1 MSQEIIDAVFNVIF
15 PLLGGLALFLF
26 GMNMLSDGLKKVA
39 GNRLRRLLE
48 KVTKRPITA
57 LMIGAGITA
66 LIQSSSATTVIVVGL
81 VNAGLLALRQAICVV
96 MGANIGTTM
105 TAWLVGVAMLK
116 ISLYAMPII
125 AMGMILQFVGKR
137 QRTKNIGQIL
147 IGFGILFIGIGF
159 MKGAFAPLRGD
170 EGVQQFLASFADKPI
185 LAILVGAGITVLIQ
199 SSSASIAII
208 QAIAVG
214 GLFGADPETA
224 FRIAIPFILGD
235 NIGTTITAQ
244 LAALRSNVNARR
256 AAMAHTVFNIFGTCW
271 VLPLVLVGWFPTIVS
286 RITPWS
292 LSFNNIALE
301 IAAAHSVFNVINA
314 LAFLPL
320 VGLLEKVVVRILP
333 ARKGDIQMQPVTLD
347 RNLLATPPVAMDQAR
362 RELVRMAE
370 TARDALDDAIT
381 AVRHDDR
388 AALKR
393 VAIKEDAVDD
403 FQTEITRYLV
413 ELSQRTLSP
422 EEASELP
429 VLLHTVN
436 DIERIGDHAVN
447 ITEIAVRKLDQRLTF
462 SQHATEEMG
471 RMRDEIYQMSDN
483 ILAAIGNN
491 DLSAAERALE
501 HEKTVNR
508 MQMELRRSHVR
519 RLGEGT
525 CSAMVGLLFVDFV
538 DNLEKIG
545 DHLTNIAQ
553 GVLGGLQ
560 WDGKIEREQE
570 SEENIE

>member
-1 MSQEIIDAVFNVIF
+1 MSQEIIDAIFNIIF

-26 GMNMLSDGLKKVA
+26 GMSMLSDGLKKVA
-39 GNRLRRLLE
+39 GNRLRQLLE

-57 LMIGAGITA
+57 LIVGAGITA
-66 LIQSSSATTVIVVGL
+66 LIQSSSGTTVIVVGL

-105 TAWLVGVAMLK
+105 TAWLVGLAMLK

-125 AMGMILQFVGKR
+125 VLGIIFQFAGKR

-147 IGFGILFIGIGF
+147 LGFGILFVGIGF
-159 MKGAFAPLRGD
+159 MKGAFAPLRND
-170 EGVQQFLASFADKPI
+170 EGVKQFLASFSDNPI
-185 LAILVGAGITVLIQ
+185 LAVFIGAGITVLIQ

-214 GLFGADPETA
+214 GLFGSDPEVA
-224 FRIAIPFILGD
+224 FRVAIPFVLGD

-244 LAALRSNVNARR
+244 LAALQSNVHARR
-256 AAMAHTVFNIFGTCW
+256 AAMAHTLFNVFGTCW
-271 VLPLVLVGWFPTIVS
+271 VLPLVLLGFFPDIVS
-286 RITPWS
+286 RITPWT

-314 LAFLPL
+314 LVFLPL
-320 VGLLEKVVVRILP
+320 VGVLERMVVRFVP
-333 ARKGDIQMQPVTLD
+333 ARKGDIQLQPVTLD

-362 RELVRMAE
+362 RELVRMTNA
-370 TARDALDDAIT
+370 ARDALNDAIESIL
-381 AVRHDDR
+381 HDDR

-393 VAIKEDAVDD
+393 VAFKEDAVDE

-413 ELSQRTLSP
+413 ELSQRTLSA
-422 EEASELP
+422 EAASEVP

-436 DIERIGDHAVN
+436 DVERIGDHAVN
-447 ITEIAVRKLDQRLTF
+447 ITEIATRKLDQRYAF
-462 SQHATEEMG
+462 SQSAAADME
-471 RMRDEIYQMSDN
+471 RMRNEITLMFEDVLEAIADN
-483 ILAAIGNN
+483 DTSSAENALKHEHAINM
-491 DLSAAERALE
+491 
-501 HEKTVNR
+501 
-508 MQMELRRSHVR
+508 MQMEFRRSHVR

-525 CSAMVGLLFVDFV
+525 CSAMAGLLFVDFV
-538 DNLEKIG
+538 DNMEKIG

-553 GVLGGLQ
+553 AVIGGLQ
-560 WDGKIEREQE
+560 WDKKTVPEPVKM
-570 SEENIE
+570 NIE

>member
-1 MSQEIIDAVFNVIF
+1 M
-15 PLLGGLALFLF
+15 
-26 GMNMLSDGLKKVA
+26 
-39 GNRLRRLLE
+39 
-48 KVTKRPITA
+48 
-57 LMIGAGITA
+57 
-66 LIQSSSATTVIVVGL
+66 VVGL
-81 VNAGLLALRQAICVV
+81 VNAGLLALSQAICVV
-96 MGANIGTTM
+96 LGANIGTTM
-105 TAWLVGVAMLK
+105 TAWLVGLASGLKMLNM
-116 ISLYAMPII
+116 SLYAMPMI
-125 AMGMILQFVGKR
+125 ALGMVIQFVGNK
-137 QRTKNIGQIL
+137 QRTKHIGQIML
-147 IGFGILFIGIGF
+147 GFGILFIGIGF
-159 MKGAFAPLRGD
+159 MKEAFAPLANND
-170 EGVQQFLASFADKPI
+170 GVRQFLVSIGDQPI
-185 LAILVGAGITVLIQ
+185 YAVLAGTAITVLIQ

-208 QAIAVG
+208 QLLAIQ
-214 GLFGADPETA
+214 GLFGGDPETA
-224 FRIAIPFILGD
+224 FRIAIPFVLGD

-256 AAMAHTVFNIFGTCW
+256 AAMAHTMFNVFGVCW
-271 VLPLVLVGWFPTIVS
+271 ILPLVYLGWFPDVVNY
-286 RITPWS
+286 ITPWS
-292 LSFNNIALE
+292 LGFNTIGLE
-301 IAAAHSVFNVINA
+301 IAAAHSVFNVVNA
-314 LAFLPL
+314 VAFLPL
-320 VGLLEKVVVRILP
+320 VGLLERVVVRILP
-333 ARKGDIQMQPVTLD
+333 AREGDIQMQPVTLE

-413 ELSQRTLSP
+413 ELSQQTLSP
-422 EEASELP
+422 EAANELP

-436 DIERIGDHAVN
+436 DVERIGDHAVN
-447 ITEIAVRKLDQRLTF
+447 ITEIAVRKLDQKLTF

-471 RMRDEIYQMSDN
+471 RMRDEIYQMFDN
-483 ILAAIGNN
+483 ILAAIGDN
-491 DLSAAERALE
+491 DLSAAEE
-501 HEKTVNR
+501 SFKHEETINR

-519 RLGEGT
+519 RLSEGT

-560 WDGKIEREQE
+560 WDGKTPDQL
-570 SEENIE
+570 NIE

>member
-1 MSQEIIDAVFNVIF
+1 MDMIFNIV
-15 PLLGGLALFLF
+15 GGLALFLF
-26 GMNMLSDGLKKVA
+26 GMGLLSEGLKKVA
-39 GNRLRRLLE
+39 GNRLRHLLE
-48 KVTKRPITA
+48 KMTSNPILGLLT
-57 LMIGAGITA
+57 GAGVTC
-66 LIQSSSATTVIVVGL
+66 LIQSSSATSVMVVGL
-81 VNAGLLALRQAICVV
+81 VNAGLLALSQAICVV
-96 MGANIGTTM
+96 LGANIGTTM
-105 TAWLVGVAMLK
+105 TAWLVGLASGLK
-116 ISLYAMPII
+116 LLKMSMYAMPMI
-125 AMGMILQFVGKR
+125 ALGMVVQFVGKR
-137 QRTKNIGQIL
+137 QKSKHIGQIL
-147 IGFGILFIGIGF
+147 LGFGILFIGIGF
-159 MKGAFAPLRGD
+159 MKEAFAPLAD
-170 EGVQQFLASFADKPI
+170 NDGVRQFLVSIGDQPI
-185 LAILVGAGITVLIQ
+185 YAVLAGTAITVLIQ

-208 QAIAVG
+208 QLLAIQ
-214 GLFGADPETA
+214 GLFGGDPETA
-224 FRIAIPFILGD
+224 FRIAIPFVLGD

-256 AAMAHTVFNIFGTCW
+256 AAMAHTMFNVFGVGW
-271 VLPLVLVGWFPTIVS
+271 VLPLVYLGWFPSIVNY
-286 RITPWS
+286 ITPWS
-292 LSFNNIALE
+292 LGFNTIGLE
-301 IAAAHSVFNVINA
+301 IAAAHSIFNVVNA

-320 VGLLEKVVVRILP
+320 VGLLEKTVVRILP
-333 ARKGDIQMQPVTLD
+333 ARKGDIQVQPVTLD

-413 ELSQRTLSP
+413 ELSQRTLSS
-422 EEASELP
+422 EEAGELP
-429 VLLHTVN
+429 VLLHAVN
-436 DIERIGDHAVN
+436 DVERISDHAVN
-447 ITEIAVRKLDQRLTF
+447 ITEIAVRKFDQKLTF

-471 RMRDEIYQMSDN
+471 RMRDEIYQMFDN

-491 DLSAAERALE
+491 DLSAAKESFK
-501 HEKTVNR
+501 HEKTINR

-519 RLGEGT
+519 RLSEGT

-560 WDGKIEREQE
+560 WDGKTEMEQK

>member
-1 MSQEIIDAVFNVIF
+1 MDMIFEIV
-15 PLLGGLALFLF
+15 GGLALFLF
-26 GMNMLSDGLKKVA
+26 GMGMLSEGLKKVA
-39 GNRLRRLLE
+39 GNRLRHLLE
-48 KVTKRPITA
+48 KMTSNPILGLLT
-57 LMIGAGITA
+57 GAGVTC
-66 LIQSSSATTVIVVGL
+66 LIQSSSATSVMVVGL
-81 VNAGLLALRQAICVV
+81 VNAALLSLKQAICVV

-105 TAWLVGVAMLK
+105 TAWLVGVATGLEFLK
-116 ISLYAMPII
+116 LSLYALPII
-125 AMGMILQFVGKR
+125 ALGMVVQFVGKR
-137 QRTKNIGQIL
+137 QRTKHIGQIL
-147 IGFGILFIGIGF
+147 LGFGILFVGIGF
-159 MKGAFAPLRGD
+159 MKDAFDPLQGSESVRNFLISIGD
-170 EGVQQFLASFADKPI
+170 RPI
-185 LAILVGAGITVLIQ
+185 LAVLAGTGITLLIQ

-208 QAIAVG
+208 QLLAIQ
-214 GLFGADPETA
+214 GLFGGDPETA
-224 FRIAIPFILGD
+224 FRIAIPFVLGD

-256 AAMAHTVFNIFGTCW
+256 AAMAHTMFNVLGVCW
-271 VLPLVLVGWFPTIVS
+271 ILPFVYLGWFPTIVNH
-286 RITPWS
+286 ITPWS
-292 LSFNNIALE
+292 LGFGTIGLE
-301 IAAAHSVFNVINA
+301 IAAAHSVFNVANA
-314 LAFLPL
+314 LMFLPL

-370 TARDALDDAIT
+370 TARDALDDAST

-413 ELSQRTLSP
+413 ELSQQTLSP
-422 EEASELP
+422 EAANELP

-436 DIERIGDHAVN
+436 DVERIGDHAVN
-447 ITEIAVRKLDQRLTF
+447 ITEIAVRKFDQKLTF
-462 SQHATEEMG
+462 SQSATEEMG
-471 RMRDEIYQMSDN
+471 KMRDEVYQMFDD

-491 DLSAAERALE
+491 DLSAAEE
-501 HEKTVNR
+501 SFKHEETINR

-519 RLGEGT
+519 RLSEGT

-560 WDGKIEREQE
+560 WDGKTEQE
-570 SEENIE
+570 PADTNEEA